1 MDVSSDSLN
10 KIREL
15 PEEDEN
21 MPRQNKALTQQDE
34 KEQEDATSIP
44 MEVSMEDS
52 HSRETSGRPDDD
64 ELGAAGVSPAPANAK
79 NAH

>member
-1 MDVSSDSLN
+1 MSSDSLN

-21 MPRQNKALTQQDE
+21 LPRHNKALTQQD
-34 KEQEDATSIP
+34 KSEQEDDKSIP

-52 HSRETSGRPDDD
+52 HSKETRSRQDDN
-64 ELGAAGVSPAPANAK
+64 ELGAAGVSPQTDNAK
-79 NAH
+79 QAS